1 MNHSD
6 RVRSSWPGLR
16 TWLASTPHRT
26 FVVYPLAVL
35 LFEFVLRRGHIEPDL
50 WGAPLLIWGYLQYR
64 LIGRYRRRVGGG
76 GPGTEV
82 PPLRLVIT
90 GPYRYTRNPMYLGH
104 LIFLLGLAITLR
116 SWAALILFVF
126 TAAWFHRRVL
136 RDEARLQSLFG
147 SEYVSYRGRVARWI
161 PAIA

>member
-1 MNHSD
+1 M
-6 RVRSSWPGLR
+6 
-16 TWLASTPHRT
+16 
-26 FVVYPLAVL
+26 VYPLAVL

-64 LIGRYRRRVGGG
+64 LTGRYRRHLGGG

-104 LIFLLGLAITLR
+104 LIFMLGLVVMFH
-116 SWAALILFVF
+116 SWVALALLV
-126 TAAWFHRRVL
+126 ASALWFDRRV
-136 RDEARLQSLFG
+136 RDDEARMRERFG
-147 SEYVSYRGRVARWI
+147 EAFAEYAKRTARWV
-161 PAIA
+161 PGLWVV